1 MKMAMKDGQILIREA
16 DNVQFTIIK
25 SWGKM
30 KWSRQTQTLSG
41 PADIELLNR
50 LAGLVNLPPSIEAER
65 KKLNEVM
72 AAVDR
77 ERMNPKPEPLI
88 PPPVKVSPFTHQ
100 VRGYNMALMT
110 FGLVDPPKP
119 KGGGEVI
126 HIKETEIIPLL
137 KEAQTEY
144 SQKINE
150 GDPKDVEMAE
160 RIEEAL
166 TQAMD
171 IVYDY
176 QSMADEHK
184 RMVEKYETEAPVIK
198 RGMDFYCC
206 PACGKRT
213 SRNHTHCHWCGKKL
227 GWGR

>member
-50 LAGLVNLPPSIEAER
+50 LAGLVNLPPSI
-65 KKLNEVM
+65 

-119 KGGGEVI
+119 K
-126 HIKETEIIPLL
+126 
-137 KEAQTEY
+137 EA
-144 SQKINE
+144 
-150 GDPKDVEMAE
+150 
-160 RIEEAL
+160 
-166 TQAMD
+166 
-171 IVYDY
+171 
-176 QSMADEHK
+176 
-184 RMVEKYETEAPVIK
+184 EK
-198 RGMDFYCC
+198 
-206 PACGKRT
+206 
-213 SRNHTHCHWCGKKL
+213 
-227 GWGR
+227 

>member
-1 MKMAMKDGQILIREA
+1 MKMAMKDGQILIKEA

-119 KGGGEVI
+119 KGAEI
-126 HIKETEIIPLL
+126 PETMTALPMDSASENREHLRTRSRP
-137 KEAQTEY
+137 QT
-144 SQKINE
+144 
-150 GDPKDVEMAE
+150 D
-160 RIEEAL
+160 
-166 TQAMD
+166 
-171 IVYDY
+171 
-176 QSMADEHK
+176 
-184 RMVEKYETEAPVIK
+184 TE
-198 RGMDFYCC
+198 
-206 PACGKRT
+206 
-213 SRNHTHCHWCGKKL
+213 
-227 GWGR
+227 

>member
-88 PPPVKVSPFTHQ
+88 PPPVKESNSRPIGPATPNARATRPSKPSAISDSITQIAAPKVLPVADNVMPITPNAKLELVNKFGITDLFMTKPPDNRIPTS
-100 VRGYNMALMT
+100 NMLT
-110 FGLVDPPKP
+110 FFNANLYIF
-119 KGGGEVI
+119 I
-126 HIKETEIIPLL
+126 HVNFST
-137 KEAQTEY
+137 
-144 SQKINE
+144 
-150 GDPKDVEMAE
+150 
-160 RIEEAL
+160 
-166 TQAMD
+166 
-171 IVYDY
+171 
-176 QSMADEHK
+176 
-184 RMVEKYETEAPVIK
+184 
-198 RGMDFYCC
+198 
-206 PACGKRT
+206 
-213 SRNHTHCHWCGKKL
+213 
-227 GWGR
+227 

>member
-16 DNVQFTIIK
+16 DNVQFIIIK

-119 KGGGEVI
+119 RAAEI
-126 HIKETEIIPLL
+126 PETMTALPMDLVSENREHLPTHSRP
-137 KEAQTEY
+137 QT
-144 SQKINE
+144 
-150 GDPKDVEMAE
+150 G
-160 RIEEAL
+160 
-166 TQAMD
+166 
-171 IVYDY
+171 
-176 QSMADEHK
+176 
-184 RMVEKYETEAPVIK
+184 TE
-198 RGMDFYCC
+198 
-206 PACGKRT
+206 
-213 SRNHTHCHWCGKKL
+213 
-227 GWGR
+227 